1 MTMMG
6 SSLVVVEESR
16 NPAFPEGARLV
27 IYAGWVERGVA
38 DSAKMSGMSP
48 MTAVQSPMNMMETT
62 KVGYP
67 LAMAARDGHAL
78 VLVLGHV

>member
-1 MTMMG
+1 MPSATNAMALTP
-6 SSLVVVEESR
+6 SLR
-16 NPAFPEGARLV
+16 LMKQPRCPA
-27 IYAGWVERGVA
+27 
-38 DSAKMSGMSP
+38 MSP